1 MSPPPDFL
9 ATLFRPERRTRARQR
24 RLAVLSAC
32 ALPRPVTVAALSA
45 ALGEDLEE
53 GVELACEHGMC
64 RLLPGGEVAPDGHAV
79 LDMAVTLLEVP
90 RVTAALG
97 RLAALAPDEDT
108 RLLLLLAADPTGEG
122 RRRLE
127 SGAPGRA
134 AGMAAGL
141 RHVLDTPG
149 AQPAPAPWDASP
161 WGAEARQ
168 VSALLATAAHVLVRQ
183 GRRAA
188 GRALVAWALGP
199 EGLAGRVA
207 PHHGFL
213 APTHVQFLLDTGR
226 REEGAAFAREA
237 QGRLA
242 APEDTFSRLMLKALE
257 GRVAIDGGE
266 EAPAR
271 RLYTQVELQARA
283 AGLEDLV
290 GIAKVAFATLARRAD
305 QNAAAVQLCQTALEL
320 FLGDEPFEALA
331 LHNLGLAL
339 FKDGRHLE
347 AQAALTR
354 SLVGLDI
361 PFQQLTAWPQAIA
374 TDCFLGD
381 TAEAGRKLEAFTAL
395 VADTPQARLALGLC
409 QAHLRSARGEWEDA
423 LRTLDGLS
431 ISDVTAQNSLYA
443 VPAGWLRVEAL
454 LALERSG
461 EAAKVLDELTRDLY
475 LSNLSTQPAGLH
487 LLDARVAFANADRAR
502 ARRALRRASA
512 HLEASRAQDFELRA
526 RVLDYQLACAEP
538 GETQRERTRRAAL
551 EAWAA
556 LTEPLPPEAR
566 ACFRRAYD
574 RPRLLT
580 LLGEPL
586 EEEAESLPY
595 LRGNS
600 SAFRAAVSQLRRV
613 ASSDASIL
621 LLGETG
627 VGKELAARAIHD
639 FSRRASGPF
648 VAVNCAAIN
657 DELLLSD
664 LFGHERGAF
673 TGAATRHQGRFEQAH
688 GGTLFLD
695 EVADISPRGQAALL
709 RALQEK
715 TFERV
720 GGSEPV
726 RVDVRIIAASNRDLA
741 DAVRTDGFR
750 QDLFFRLN
758 GIQVVLPPLRE
769 RGDDVL
775 LLARHFLE
783 QAARERG
790 GEPKHLAA
798 EAERLL
804 RAHPWPGNVR
814 ELRNAAQAADVLSE
828 SPAISASVLAPLLQR
843 ALACA
848 EPRPGMAAEAPD
860 AYALFRQHG
869 GTLRRFLADLQRRCI
884 ERGLVENG
892 GNVAA
897 TAAELGISRSRL
909 TQVVLSDAELR
920 RLAGRTGRGAG

>member
-1 MSPPPDFL
+1 
-9 ATLFRPERRTRARQR
+9 
-24 RLAVLSAC
+24 
-32 ALPRPVTVAALSA
+32 
-45 ALGEDLEE
+45 
-53 GVELACEHGMC
+53 MC
-64 RLLPGGEVAPDGHAV
+64 RLLPGGEVAPAGHAV

-90 RVTAALG
+90 AVTAALA
-97 RLAALAPDEDT
+97 RLAPLSPEEDV
-108 RLLLLLAADPTGEG
+108 RLLLTLAADPAGEG
-122 RRRLE
+122 RRQLE
-127 SGAPGRA
+127 RGAPGRA

-141 RHVLDTPG
+141 RHALDTPG
-149 AQPAPAPWDASP
+149 AQPLPEPWDAGP
-161 WGAEARQ
+161 WGTEARK
-168 VSALLATAAHVLVRQ
+168 VSALLATAAHVLMRQ

-188 GRALVAWALGP
+188 GRALMAWALGP
-199 EGLAGRVA
+199 EGLTGRVA
-207 PHHGFL
+207 AHHGFL
-213 APTHVQFLLDTGR
+213 APTHVQFLLDMGR

-237 QGRLA
+237 QGRLQ
-242 APEDTFSRLMLKALE
+242 APEDAFSRIMLKVLE
-257 GRVAIDGGE
+257 GRVAIDGGDE
-266 EAPAR
+266 VQAR

-305 QNAAAVQLCQTALEL
+305 QNAAAIQLCQAALEL

-339 FKDGRHLE
+339 SKEGRHLE

-354 SLVGLDI
+354 SLAGLDI

-395 VADTPQARLALGLC
+395 VADTPQARLAVVLC
-409 QAHLRSARGEWEDA
+409 QAHLQCARGEWEEA
-423 LRTLDGLS
+423 LRTLDGLR
-431 ISDVTAQNSLYA
+431 ISDVTAQNQLYA

-454 LALERSG
+454 LALERPA

-487 LLDARVAFANADRAR
+487 LLDARVAFANGDKAR
-502 ARRALRRASA
+502 ARRALRRTAS
-512 HLEASRAQDFELRA
+512 HPEASRAQDFELRC
-526 RVLDYQLACAEP
+526 RVLDYQLACTEP
-538 GETQRERTRRAAL
+538 SEAQRERTRRAAL
-551 EAWAA
+551 EAWQA

-566 ACFRRAYD
+566 ALFRRAYD
-574 RPRLLT
+574 RPRLLA
-580 LLGEPL
+580 LLGEAL
-586 EEEAESLPY
+586 EEDAEAPPY

-600 SAFRAAVSQLRRV
+600 SAFRSAVAQLRRV
-613 ASSDASIL
+613 AASEASIL

-639 FSRRASGPF
+639 FSRRAGGPF

-673 TGAATRHQGRFEQAH
+673 TGAASRHQGRFEQAH

-720 GGSEPV
+720 GGSEAV

-769 RGDDVL
+769 RGDDPL
-775 LLARHFLE
+775 LLARYYLE

-790 GEPKHLAA
+790 GEPKYLSP

-804 RAHPWPGNVR
+804 RSHPWPGNVR
-814 ELRNAAQAADVLSE
+814 ELRNVVQAADVLSE
-828 SPAISASVLAPLLQR
+828 SPALSAAVLTPLLQR

-848 EPRPGMAAEAPD
+848 EPRPGLGAESALD
-860 AYALFRQHG
+860 AYALYRQHG
-869 GTLRRFLADLQRRCI
+869 GTLRRFLSDLQRRCI
-884 ERGLVENG
+884 ERCLVENG

-920 RLAGRTGRGAG
+920 RLAGRAG